1 MDENDRQHSSEAQSI
16 DDEGIRTNKR
26 KSDDGASPYTRTKR
40 NRYVS
45 VAWCG
50 LNSGSLKAN
59 RLLPCNILTPFAAM
73 NVRGGRSNAMAK
85 FLVSVAAACVWNACT
100 HPIAAVVASRILG
113 EQLYAPVEQCYY

>member
-26 KSDDGASPYTRTKR
+26 KSDDGSSPYARTKR

-50 LNSGSLKAN
+50 LNSGFFKVN
-59 RLLPCNILTPFAAM
+59 CPPPCNILTPFAAM
-73 NVRGGRSNAMAK
+73 NARGGRSNAMAR
-85 FLVSVAAACVWNACT
+85 FLVSVAAACAWNACT
-100 HPIAAVVASRILG
+100 HPIAAVVASRILS
-113 EQLYAPVEQCYY
+113 EQLYAPV